1 MSFKSKILYI
11 LLSVVMIVSFQNC
24 GQSGAIGL
32 ESQDLGKVAANGT
45 TDLVDISDDQS
56 GDQSDDQSDVQDPPP
71 ADVGSVDPVKPPVIV
86 PPKDGPKD
94 GPKGGGSCDDR
105 DDNDTKDIVD
115 ADEDGN
121 VHGMKISCADLAK
134 IKMSIIPASSGS
146 VINNTR
152 GIVKVENKEQVSV
165 NNHRG
170 ILILNNIN
178 SISRINNVRALLLR
192 ASAQS
197 INEINNARALSLID
211 SKEIGVVA
219 NYRGLGCLSAE
230 VGEINNYRGVLEVKG
245 NLESVD
251 NFRGILK
258 VEGNVRKIN
267 NFRGVLLV
275 SGSIGSKT
283 NVKIRVP

>member
-11 LLSVVMIVSFQNC
+11 LLSAVMIVSFQNC
-24 GQSGAIGL
+24 GQNGAVGL
-32 ESQDLGKVAANGT
+32 EAQDLGKVAANGT
-45 TDLVDISDDQS
+45 TDLVDVSD
-56 GDQSDDQSDVQDPPP
+56 DQSDDQSDVQDPP
-71 ADVGSVDPVKPPVIV
+71 ADDGSMDPVKPPVIV
-86 PPKDGPKD
+86 PPKDGPK
-94 GPKGGGSCDDR
+94 GGGSCDDK

-115 ADEDGN
+115 ADDDGN
-121 VHGMKISCADLAK
+121 VHGMKISCADLVK
-134 IKMSIIPASSGS
+134 LKFNNLSASGGS

-152 GIVKVENKEQVSV
+152 GFVKVENKDEVSV

-170 ILILNNIN
+170 VLILNNIKN
-178 SISRINNVRALLLR
+178 ISSINNVRALLIR

-211 SKEIGVVA
+211 SKEIGVVV
-219 NYRGLGCLSAE
+219 NYRGLGCVSSDIS
-230 VGEINNYRGVLEVKG
+230 EINNYRGILEVKG
-245 NLESVD
+245 NLESVN

-258 VEGNVRKIN
+258 VEGNVGKIN
-267 NFRGVLLV
+267 NFRGVLVV

>member
-1 MSFKSKILYI
+1 
-11 LLSVVMIVSFQNC
+11 MIVSFQNC

-56 GDQSDDQSDVQDPPP
+56 DDQSDVQDPPP

-94 GPKGGGSCDDR
+94 GGSCDDR

-134 IKMSIIPASSGS
+134 IKMNIIPASGGS

-152 GIVKVENKEQVSV
+152 GFVKVENKEQVSV
-165 NNHRG
+165 DNHRG
-170 ILILNNIN
+170 VLILNNIN
-178 SISRINNVRALLLR
+178 SISKINNVRALFLR
-192 ASAQS
+192 VSAQS
-197 INEINNARALSLID
+197 IFRINNARALSLID
-211 SKEIGVVA
+211 SKEIDVVA

-230 VGEINNYRGVLEVKG
+230 IGEINNYRGVLEVKG

-258 VEGNVRKIN
+258 VEGNVGKIN